1 MTSEVDVPRFS
12 VITPV
17 HDPTVSGLRACAD
30 SVFAQSHT
38 DWEWVICDDASSD
51 GAVRTMLDNL
61 ALDERVTLIRR
72 ETNGGI
78 VAATNDA
85 LSAAAG
91 EFLAF
96 LDHDDLLTAKAL
108 TVVEEVL
115 SRDDQI
121 DFVYSDED
129 KIDEDGN
136 LSQRFSKPA
145 WSPERLR
152 AQNYCSHLSV
162 MRRSLVDEL
171 GGLRSGFDGAQDYD
185 LVLRVS
191 ERARAIAHI
200 PRVLYH
206 WRMSVGSTA
215 ADADAKPY
223 ALEAGRRAVEEH
235 LNRMGINAEVT
246 LTEQRYLRVRRTPQA
261 TPRVS
266 LIIPT
271 NGARGRVWG
280 QSLTLV
286 ENCVASIIARST
298 YPDVEIVVV
307 HDMIDESLL
316 ARLRALAGDRLVE
329 VPFDRP
335 FNFSEKINLGVARS
349 SGRIIVPLNDDT
361 MVASPGWL
369 ETLVAHLEEPD
380 IGMVG
385 PRLLLADG
393 RIQSAGHYNKF
404 GPHHVAAGCAADDTG
419 PFGLLTLASERSGL
433 TLACAALRRE
443 VFDEV
448 GGLSEVFPGA
458 FNDVDL
464 AYKLQRVGYRIV
476 WTPEADLFHFE
487 SLSRD
492 PSTKP
497 IELTHLFERWG
508 VECATADWFLPR
520 LDLQMAGAALSDNL
534 PVPPQTANMVLTWR
548 LAQVGKPGPKS
559 ITD

>member
-1 MTSEVDVPRFS
+1 MTSEVIVPRFS
-12 VITPV
+12 IITPV
-17 HDPTVSGLRACAD
+17 HDPTVSGLRSCAS
-30 SVFAQSHT
+30 SVFSQDHP
-38 DWEWVICDDASSD
+38 DWEWVICDDASTDSQ
-51 GAVRTMLDNL
+51 VRALLDEL
-61 ALDERVTLIRR
+61 SADERVTLIRR

-85 LSAAAG
+85 LSRASG

-96 LDHDDLLTAKAL
+96 LDHDDLLTAEAL
-108 TVVEEVL
+108 TVVDEVL
-115 SRDDQI
+115 SRDEQI

-129 KIDEDGN
+129 KIDDDGN

-162 MRRSLVDEL
+162 MRRSLVNDL

-191 ERARAIAHI
+191 EHARAIAHI

-223 ALEAGRRAVEEH
+223 ALEAGRRAVAEH
-235 LNRMGINAEVT
+235 LDRVGVEAEVS
-246 LTEQRYLRVRRTPQA
+246 LTDQRYLRVRRSPHA

-280 QSLTLV
+280 QSMTLV
-286 ENCVASIIARST
+286 ENCVASIVARST
-298 YPDVEIVVV
+298 YPDIEIVVV
-307 HDMIDESLL
+307 HDMIEESLL

-335 FNFSEKINLGVARS
+335 FNFSEKINLGVVRS
-349 SGRIIVPLNDDT
+349 TGSIVVPLNDDT
-361 MVASPGWL
+361 MVASPDWL

-380 IGMVG
+380 VGMVG

-404 GPHHVAAGCAADDTG
+404 GPHHVAAGCTTDETG

-464 AYKLQRVGYRIV
+464 AYKLQRAGYRLV

-492 PSTKP
+492 PSTRP

-520 LDLQMAGAALSDNL
+520 LDLQMAGASLSDSL
-534 PVPPQTANMVLTWR
+534 PVPPQTSNMVVTWR
-548 LAQVGKPGPKS
+548 MAQIGKPGPRS
-559 ITD
+559 VTD

>member
-1 MTSEVDVPRFS
+1 
-12 VITPV
+12 
-17 HDPTVSGLRACAD
+17 
-30 SVFAQSHT
+30 
-38 DWEWVICDDASSD
+38 
-51 GAVRTMLDNL
+51 
-61 ALDERVTLIRR
+61 
-72 ETNGGI
+72 
-78 VAATNDA
+78 
-85 LSAAAG
+85 
-91 EFLAF
+91 
-96 LDHDDLLTAKAL
+96 
-108 TVVEEVL
+108 
-115 SRDDQI
+115 
-121 DFVYSDED
+121 
-129 KIDEDGN
+129 
-136 LSQRFSKPA
+136 
-145 WSPERLR
+145 
-152 AQNYCSHLSV
+152 
-162 MRRSLVDEL
+162 
-171 GGLRSGFDGAQDYD
+171 
-185 LVLRVS
+185 
-191 ERARAIAHI
+191 
-200 PRVLYH
+200 
-206 WRMSVGSTA
+206 MSVGSTA

-235 LNRMGINAEVT
+235 LDRAMISAEVT

-307 HDMIDESLL
+307 HDMVDEALL
-316 ARLRALAGDRLVE
+316 AKLRALAGDRLVE

-349 SGRIIVPLNDDT
+349 CGRIIVPLNDDT
-361 MVASPGWL
+361 MVASSDWL
-369 ETLVAHLEEPD
+369 ETLVAHLDEPD
-380 IGMVG
+380 VGMVG

-464 AYKLQRVGYRIV
+464 AYKLQRAGYRIV

-497 IELTHLFERWG
+497 SELTHLFERWG

-520 LDLQMAGAALSDNL
+520 LDLQMAGAALSDDL

-548 LAQVGKPGPKS
+548 MAQVGKLGPRS
-559 ITD
+559 VTD